1 VPKAKRVL
9 KSNQGVG
16 VNPLFSPQ
24 YPNAEEAREALLH
37 TLHQSPK
44 KFGQSGTRW
53 KLQTLLM
60 ACKWL
65 CLKSLAGLWQ
75 LLKRL
80 RICWKR
86 ARAHVHSPDPHY
98 IEKLSWVKVNFLKTD
113 LETKI
118 FLFQDEFTFYR
129 QPSLAW
135 AYETIGKQQPLAELG
150 WRSNLAWRIA
160 ATMNGYT
167 GQVTYLQ
174 GYHIGIRQLLQLYQQ
189 VVLAYPKATTICIAQ
204 DNWPVHYHPDL
215 CVALQP
221 QDWKWA
227 PKLPA
232 NWPVEANP
240 KAKHLNLPLQLL
252 PLPTY
257 ASWTNPIEKL
267 WRNLRQDVL
276 HLHRFEDDWDS
287 TKQAVTS
294 FLDQFA
300 HGSPDLL
307 RYVGLQNPTKIYH
320 SLPAI
325 QFD

>member
-1 VPKAKRVL
+1 MGENL
-9 KSNQGVG
+9 
-16 VNPLFSPQ
+16 LFPPQ
-24 YPNAEEAREALLH
+24 YPNQEEASEALLH
-37 TLHQSPK
+37 ILHQAPK
-44 KFGQSGTRW
+44 EYRQTGTRW
-53 KLQTLLM
+53 KLQTLLR
-60 ACKWL
+60 ACQWL
-65 CLKSLAGLWQ
+65 CLKSLAGLCQ

-86 ARAHVHSPDPHY
+86 ARAHVHSPDPSY
-98 IEKLSWVKVNFLKTD
+98 VEKLASVKVNFLNLD
-113 LETKI
+113 HETSI

-135 AYETIGKQQPLAELG
+135 AYEAVGKQQPLAELG

-160 ATMNGYT
+160 ATLNGYT
-167 GQVTYLQ
+167 GQVTYSQ

-189 VVLAYPKATTICIAQ
+189 TVLTYPEAKTIYITQ

-221 QDWKWA
+221 QAWKWP

-232 NWPVEANP
+232 NWPVEASP
-240 KAKHLNLPLQLL
+240 KTKQLNLPIRLL

-267 WRNLRQDVL
+267 WRKLRQDVL
-276 HLHRFEDDWDS
+276 PLHRFEDDWDG
-287 TKQAVTS
+287 TKQAATS

-300 HGSPDLL
+300 QGSADLL
-307 RYVGLQNPTKIYH
+307 HYVGLQDPTKIYR

-325 QFD
+325 QLD

>member
-1 VPKAKRVL
+1 
-9 KSNQGVG
+9 VG
-16 VNPLFSPQ
+16 ANLLFPPQ
-24 YPNAEEAREALLH
+24 HPNAEEAREAILH
-37 TLHQSPK
+37 TLHQAPK
-44 KFGQSGTRW
+44 EFRQSGTRW
-53 KLQTLLM
+53 KLQSLLG
-60 ACKWL
+60 ACTWL

-80 RICWKR
+80 KVRWKR
-86 ARAHVHSPDPHY
+86 ARAHVHSPDPDY

-113 LETKI
+113 LETKV

-135 AYETIGKQQPLAELG
+135 AYETIGKPQPLAELG

-160 ATMNGYT
+160 ATLNGYT
-167 GQVTYLQ
+167 GQVTYIQ

-189 VVLAYPKATTICIAQ
+189 TVLTYPQVKMIYIAQ

-215 CVALQP
+215 CAALQP
-221 QDWKWA
+221 QVWKWP
-227 PKLPA
+227 PKLPS
-232 NWPVEANP
+232 NWPVQASP
-240 KAKHLNLPLQLL
+240 KAKQLNLPICLL

-267 WRNLRQDVL
+267 WRNLRQEVL
-276 HLHRFEDDWDS
+276 HLHRFEDDWEA

-300 HGSPDLL
+300 PGSSGLL
-307 RYVGLQNPTKIYH
+307 RYVGLQDPTKIYR

-325 QFD
+325 PFD

>member
-1 VPKAKRVL
+1 MGANL
-9 KSNQGVG
+9 
-16 VNPLFSPQ
+16 LFPPQ
-24 YPNAEEAREALLH
+24 YPNGEEAREAILH
-37 TLHQSPK
+37 TLHQSPQE
-44 KFGQSGTRW
+44 FGQSGTRW
-53 KLQTLLM
+53 KLQTLRM

-65 CLKSLAGLWQ
+65 GLKSLAGLCQ

-98 IEKLSWVKVNFLKTD
+98 IEKLSWVKVNFLNTT
-113 LETKI
+113 LETNV

-135 AYETIGKQQPLAELG
+135 AYETVGKPQPLAELG

-160 ATMNGYT
+160 ATLNGYT

-189 VVLAYPKATTICIAQ
+189 VVLTYSQYKMICIAQ

-221 QDWKWA
+221 QEWKYA
-227 PKLPA
+227 PKLPS
-232 NWPVEANP
+232 NWPTEASP
-240 KAKHLNLPLQLL
+240 KAKQLNLPIQLL

-267 WRNLRQDVL
+267 WRKLRQDVL
-276 HLHRFEDDWDS
+276 HLHRFADDWEA
-287 TKQAVTS
+287 TKQAVTT
-294 FLDQFA
+294 FLDQFT
-300 HGSPDLL
+300 HGSSDLL
-307 RYVGLQNPTKIYH
+307 RYVGLQNPSIIYR
-320 SLPAI
+320 SLPTI
-325 QFD
+325 SFD

>member
-1 VPKAKRVL
+1 LVL
-9 KSNQGVG
+9 KSSQDAGANL
-16 VNPLFSPQ
+16 LFPPQ
-24 YPNAEEAREALLH
+24 YPNEEEAREALLH

-44 KFGQSGTRW
+44 ERGQSGTRW

-65 CLKSLAGLWQ
+65 SLKSLAGLCQ

-98 IEKLSWVKVNFLKTD
+98 IEKLSWVKVNFLNIN
-113 LETKI
+113 LETQV

-135 AYETIGKQQPLAELG
+135 AYETVGKQQPLAELG

-160 ATMNGYT
+160 ATLNGYT

-189 VVLAYPKATTICIAQ
+189 VVLTYPEAKAICIAQ

-215 CVALQP
+215 CVALQA
-221 QDWKWA
+221 QEWKYP
-227 PKLPA
+227 PKLPS
-232 NWPVEANP
+232 NWPVEASP
-240 KAKHLNLPLQLL
+240 KAKHLNLPIQLL

-267 WRNLRQDVL
+267 WRNLRQEVL
-276 HLHRFEDDWDS
+276 HLHRFEDDWDA
-287 TKQAVTS
+287 TKKAVTA
-294 FLDQFA
+294 FLDQFS
-300 HGSPDLL
+300 HGSSDLL
-307 RYVGLQNPTKIYH
+307 CYVGLQKPINIYR
-320 SLPAI
+320 SLPTL
-325 QFD
+325 

>member
-1 VPKAKRVL
+1 MSKAKQVL
-9 KSNQGVG
+9 KSNQAVG
-16 VNPLFSPQ
+16 ANLLFFPQ
-24 YPNAEEAREALLH
+24 YPNGEEAREAILH

-44 KFGQSGTRW
+44 EFRQSGTRW
-53 KLQTLLM
+53 KLQSLLG

-80 RICWKR
+80 KIHWKR
-86 ARAHVHSPDPHY
+86 ARAHVHSPDLHY
-98 IEKLSWVKVNFLKTD
+98 VEKLSWVKVNFLNID
-113 LETKI
+113 LETNV

-135 AYETIGKQQPLAELG
+135 AYEAVGKQQPLAELG

-174 GYHIGIRQLLQLYQQ
+174 GFHIGIRQLLQLYQQ
-189 VVLAYPKATTICIAQ
+189 VVLTYPHKMICIAQ
-204 DNWPVHYHPDL
+204 DNWPVHYHPDVCL
-215 CVALQP
+215 ALQP
-221 QDWKWA
+221 QEWKWS
-227 PKLPA
+227 PKLPP
-232 NWPVEANP
+232 NWPIEASP
-240 KAKHLNLPLQLL
+240 KAKQLNLPIRLL

-267 WRNLRQDVL
+267 WRNLRQEVL
-276 HLHRFEDDWDS
+276 HLHRFEDDWDA

-300 HGSPDLL
+300 HGSSDLL
-307 RYVGLQNPTKIYH
+307 RYVGLQDPTKIYR
-320 SLPAI
+320 SLPA
-325 QFD
+325 

>member
-1 VPKAKRVL
+1 MPKAKPVL
-9 KSNQGVG
+9 KSNQAVG
-16 VNPLFSPQ
+16 ANLLFFPQ
-24 YPNAEEAREALLH
+24 YPNGEEAREAILH
-37 TLHQSPK
+37 TLHQAPK
-44 KFGQSGTRW
+44 EFRQSGTRW
-53 KLQTLLM
+53 KLQSLLG

-80 RICWKR
+80 KIRWKR

-113 LETKI
+113 LETKA

-135 AYETIGKQQPLAELG
+135 AYETVGKQQPLAELG

-167 GQVTYLQ
+167 GQVTYMQ

-189 VVLAYPKATTICIAQ
+189 VVLTYPRAKLICIAQ

-221 QDWKWA
+221 QAWKWP
-227 PKLPA
+227 PKLPS
-232 NWPVEANP
+232 NWPVEASP
-240 KAKHLNLPLQLL
+240 KAKHLNLPIQLL

-267 WRNLRQDVL
+267 WRNLRQEVL
-276 HLHRFEDDWDS
+276 HLHRFADDWDT

-300 HGSPDLL
+300 HGSSDLL
-307 RYVGLQNPTKIYH
+307 RSVGLQDPTKLYR
-320 SLPAI
+320 SWPAI
-325 QFD
+325 PFD

>member
-1 VPKAKRVL
+1 M
-9 KSNQGVG
+9 G
-16 VNPLFSPQ
+16 VNLLFPPQ
-24 YPNAEEAREALLH
+24 YPNGEEAREAILH

-44 KFGQSGTRW
+44 ELGQTGTRW

-65 CLKSLAGLWQ
+65 CLKSLAGLCQ

-113 LETKI
+113 LETQV

-135 AYETIGKQQPLAELG
+135 AYETVGKQQPLAELG

-160 ATMNGYT
+160 ATLNGYT

-189 VVLAYPKATTICIAQ
+189 VVLTYPQAKLICVAQ

-221 QDWKWA
+221 QEWKYP
-227 PKLPA
+227 PKLPS
-232 NWPVEANP
+232 NWPTEANP
-240 KAKHLNLPLQLL
+240 KAKHLNLPIQLL

-267 WRNLRQDVL
+267 WRKLQQEVL

-287 TKQAVTS
+287 TKQAVTT

-300 HGSPDLL
+300 HGSSGLL
-307 RYVGLQNPTKIYH
+307 RYVGLQNPAQIYR
-320 SLPAI
+320 SLPVN
-325 QFD
+325 QFR